1 MNQPTTQH
9 PAPTCAGC
17 AHHEPGCA
25 YCSLLG
31 ERRKASDTACGQW
44 TDGKV
49 DRTADPSTIAFLP
62 CHGHPPKITEWR
74 PGCYGAQCMECGGI
88 VGDERQL
95 DMRELAD
102 AWNRA
107 MRKRTAC
114 TLCHGALYID
124 GVGGSNGWHPCPRC
138 APEREVRP

>member
-1 MNQPTTQH
+1 MNQPTNQP

-31 ERRKASDTACGQW
+31 ERRKASDTACGQRS
-44 TDGKV
+44 DGKV
-49 DRTADPSTIAFLP
+49 ERVAAPSTIAFLP
-62 CHGHPPKITEWR
+62 CCGHAPTIAEWR

-88 VGDERQL
+88 VSDERQL

-107 MRKRTAC
+107 MMR
-114 TLCHGALYID
+114 
-124 GVGGSNGWHPCPRC
+124 
-138 APEREVRP
+138 REVTP